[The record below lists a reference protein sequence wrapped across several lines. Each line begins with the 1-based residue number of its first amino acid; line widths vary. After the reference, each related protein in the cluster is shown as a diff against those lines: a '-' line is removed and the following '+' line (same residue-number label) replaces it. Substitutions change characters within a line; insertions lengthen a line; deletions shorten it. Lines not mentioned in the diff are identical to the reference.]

1 MLLLLLLLLPLT
13 LQAYPAEEQQCIFKT
28 IQVNLAKTK
37 PLRGNHTQLLISY
50 QQPHKPVTTDTSARW
65 LKTVLDKAGIDT
77 NIFHAHSTRQHQH
90 LLQRQ
95 QNYPLIPS

>member
-1 MLLLLLLLLPLT
+1 MNSYAFSKLFKSTWQKRNPLEATT
-13 LQAYPAEEQQCIFKT
+13 L
-28 IQVNLAKTK
+28 N
-37 PLRGNHTQLLISY
+37 LLISY
-50 QQPHKPVTTDTSARW
+50 QQPHKPVTTDTNGNARW
-65 LKTVLDKAGIDT
+65 LKTFLDKAGIDT